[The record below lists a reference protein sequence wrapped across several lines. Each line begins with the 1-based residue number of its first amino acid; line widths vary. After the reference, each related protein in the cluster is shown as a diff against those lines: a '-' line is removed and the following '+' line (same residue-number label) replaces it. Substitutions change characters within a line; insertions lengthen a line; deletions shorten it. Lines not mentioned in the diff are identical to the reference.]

1 MKCGVTA
8 SCLKRTPLNSIS
20 HFLGFPLFLPCF
32 ITFSF
37 KHHLHFC
44 FFCKTEMTF
53 LNTLLQSN
61 NHNTTVKS
69 RFYRQQQQQQQS
81 SDSSS
86 FSIIPNE
93 LVLHILR
100 QLGLHD
106 LLAISVV
113 NTRLYHVGLQALAE
127 YLTPPQHT
135 QSLLLDAH
143 TNPRLR
149 FFFDQESRWQFSID
163 MIFEKQENS
172 GSMFTF
178 VPVQQGLSFQMFSS
192 KVLRK
197 PNLYR
202 ISLLDESSGQEDT
215 DIMVLDSIM
224 SKPLKLDIKSCGM
237 QYDKHVDGQLAI
249 FSYKVHNTPT
259 HRLKSRPGERWMQPV
274 SFQCDPWWLL
284 CPRKGGAGL
293 MRLLPSR
300 VSAPL
305 PSAPPI
311 SQSSISSSILTS
323 K

>member
-1 MKCGVTA
+1 
-8 SCLKRTPLNSIS
+8 
-20 HFLGFPLFLPCF
+20 
-32 ITFSF
+32 
-37 KHHLHFC
+37 
-44 FFCKTEMTF
+44 MTF
-53 LNTLLQSN
+53 LITLLQSN
-61 NHNTTVKS
+61 NHNTTVTS
-69 RFYRQQQQQQQS
+69 RSYRQQQQQPS
-81 SDSSS
+81 SDLSS

-106 LLAISVV
+106 LLVISVV

-127 YLTPPQHT
+127 YLAPPQHS

-149 FFFDQESRWQFSID
+149 FFFNQESRWQFSID
-163 MIFEKQENS
+163 MIFEKQERS

-197 PNLYR
+197 PNLYQ

-224 SKPLKLDIKSCGM
+224 SKPLKLDIKQACGM
-237 QYDKHVDGQLAI
+237 QYDKYVDGQLAI

-259 HRLKSRPGERWMQPV
+259 HRLKSRTGERWMQPV
-274 SFQCDPWWLL
+274 SFQYDPWWLL

-311 SQSSISSSILTS
+311 SHNLISSSILTS